1 MFSRKTNKNIQQ
13 TFCYN
18 NPIVK
23 FTHKHNEFQ
32 LQRKQSFSK
41 HTNKKINKAAI
52 DIWLLRQL
60 QPILPGKILLI
71 IYKSFIRHR

>member
-52 DIWLLRQL
+52 DIGLLRQL
-60 QPILPGKILLI
+60 QPILPSKILLI
-71 IYKSFIRHR
+71 IYKSFIRRR